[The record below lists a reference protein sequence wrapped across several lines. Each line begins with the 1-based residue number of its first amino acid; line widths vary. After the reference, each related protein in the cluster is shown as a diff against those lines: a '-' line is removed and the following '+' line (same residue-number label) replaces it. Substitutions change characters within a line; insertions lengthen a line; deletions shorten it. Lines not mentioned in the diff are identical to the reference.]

1 MKRIGLTL
9 VGLSLGCTFYARSTD
24 DYKKD
29 TRTVLEQQNGAIQG
43 CYDQALAANPAQSGK
58 VVVTFT
64 VEKKTGQMTN
74 VAADPNQSTAP
85 DNLQNCVVK
94 SLEGLKLDPPDQR
107 EGQATFEWV
116 FRGPEGEGKPI
127 ETPPAEG
134 EAAPAEG
141 APTAPPPRPGRPG

>member
-1 MKRIGLTL
+1 MKTFIAIAILAAT
-9 VGLSLGCTFYARSTD
+9 SAGCSFYARSTD
-24 DYKKD
+24 QYKTD

-43 CYDQALAANPAQSGK
+43 CYDTALAANPAQSGK

-64 VEKKTGQMTN
+64 VEKKTGSIMN

-94 SLEGLKLDPPDQR
+94 ALEGLKLDPPDQR

-116 FRGPEGEGKPI
+116 FRGPESPGKPV
-127 ETPPAEG
+127 ESGPAEEAPPAE
-134 EAAPAEG
+134 EAGKPS
-141 APTAPPPRPGRPG
+141 

>member
-1 MKRIGLTL
+1 MKRIGLAL
-9 VGLSLGCTFYARSTD
+9 VGMSLGCTFYARSTD

-64 VEKKTGQMTN
+64 VEKKTGQMMN

-85 DNLQNCVVK
+85 DNLQSCVVK
-94 SLEGLKLDPPDQR
+94 ALEGLKLDPPDQR

-116 FRGPEGEGKPI
+116 FRGSEAAGKPI
-127 ETPPAEG
+127 EETPPAE
-134 EAAPAEG
+134 EAPAG
-141 APTAPPPRPGRPG
+141 GPPTEAPRPGRPG